1 VHGAFMDAKD
11 GKLKGGIND
20 LGLKE
25 GGVDYALDENNKDLI
40 TPEMKAA
47 AEKAKA
53 DIIAGTIT
61 VHDYMSN
68 DTCPY

>member
-1 VHGAFMDAKD
+1 
-11 GKLKGGIND
+11 
-20 LGLKE
+20 
-25 GGVDYALDENNKDLI
+25 
-40 TPEMKAA
+40 MKAA
-47 AEKAKA
+47 VDKAKA